1 MPPIARLLILAGLA
15 LLALGLLLWLVPGL
29 SWLGRLPGDFRIE
42 RGNLRVHLPITT
54 SLLLSAALSLALW
67 LFSRLR

>member
-15 LLALGLLLWLVPGL
+15 LLALGLLLWLAPGL
-29 SWLGRLPGDFRIE
+29 TWIGRLPGDVRIA
-42 RGNLRVHLPITT
+42 RGNLRVYLPITT
-54 SLLLSAALSLALW
+54 SLLLSALLSLALW